1 MKRYD
6 TGGGWSTESA
16 HGKWVLYEDSRE
28 LVAVLQVA
36 HEMEVKNLKAEI
48 DALKAENAALHAECD
63 QLTEMLAPQQPM
75 SAEEVTETGIFK
87 GLADSI
93 WIMGAQFG
101 WECCEA
107 NDKDR
112 FNHAINTQDFPI
124 AVQVP
129 LKAPEV

>member
-1 MKRYD
+1 MKLQRWDGRQGIYQGQWCMD
-6 TGGGWSTESA
+6 
-16 HGKWVLYEDSRE
+16 EDVAE
-28 LVAVLQVA
+28 L
-36 HEMEVKNLKAEI
+36 E
-48 DALKAENAALHAECD
+48 DENAALQAECD
-63 QLTEMLAPQQPM
+63 RLRAENECLKQPQQPM
-75 SAEEVTETGIFK
+75 SAEEVTEPGIFK

>member
-1 MKRYD
+1 MKLQRYMFFD
-6 TGGGWSTESA
+6 DECVGTDVEG
-16 HGKWVLYEDSRE
+16 
-28 LVAVLQVA
+28 
-36 HEMEVKNLKAEI
+36 AEWRKTT
-48 DALKAENAALHAECD
+48 DVEAFEAENAALHAECD
-63 QLTEMLAPQQPM
+63 RLTEMLAPQQPM

>member
-1 MKRYD
+1 MNCFD
-6 TGGGWSTESA
+6 EA
-16 HGKWVLYEDSRE
+16 PH
-28 LVAVLQVA
+28 Q
-36 HEMEVKNLKAEI
+36 EVIMPAADFAQMCEEI
-48 DALKAENAALHAECD
+48 KQLHAECD
-63 QLTEMLAPQQPM
+63 RLRAENECLKQPQQPM
-75 SAEEVTETGIFK
+75 SAEEVTEPGIFK

>member
-1 MKRYD
+1 MK
-6 TGGGWSTESA
+6 
-16 HGKWVLYEDSRE
+16 
-28 LVAVLQVA
+28 LQRWDGRQGIYQGQWC
-36 HEMEVKNLKAEI
+36 M
-48 DALKAENAALHAECD
+48 D
-63 QLTEMLAPQQPM
+63 
-75 SAEEVTETGIFK
+75 EEVTEPGIFK

-112 FNHAINTQDFPI
+112 LNHAINTQDFPI